1 MTVERHPLC
10 WPAGRPRTRRPQRA
24 QFKTTLGL
32 ARDTLIGEIQRLG
45 GTGLIISTNVPTRK
59 DGEFYAS
66 AKRPDDPGVAVYFD
80 YNGAPHCFACDQW
93 DRLQDNVQAI
103 RKTIEAL
110 RGIARWGSGDMME
123 RAFTGFA
130 ALPDPGS
137 AGGEHWSTVLGVTS
151 DASDDDVQAAY
162 RRARSAAHTDR
173 ETGDNVAFHRV
184 QTAWEQARQER
195 GL

>member
-1 MTVERHPLC
+1 MAIEAYPLC
-10 WPAGRPRTRRPQRA
+10 WPAGRPRTRRPERSR
-24 QFKTTLGL
+24 FDTTLGL
-32 ARDTLIGEIQRLG
+32 ARDTLIEEIGRLG
-45 GTGLIISTNVPTRK
+45 GTNLIISTNVPTRK
-59 DGEFYAS
+59 DGQFYAS

-80 YNGAPHCFACDQW
+80 YKGSQHCFACDQW

-103 RKTIEAL
+103 RKTIDAL

-137 AGGEHWSTVLGVTS
+137 AGGEHWSTVLDVAS
-151 DASDDDVQAAY
+151 DASNDEVRAAY

-173 ETGDNVAFHRV
+173 DTGDNAAFHRV
-184 QTAWEQARQER
+184 QTAWEQAQQER
-195 GL
+195 DL